1 MHRTTKS
8 FALILILIV
17 AISSLSLLMVESV
30 SAQSIPKPSVPE
42 FTVTLK
48 DTSYDVSPTTSVNPY
63 TGETITNEGRHVES
77 RAIEIRIKN
86 EPFSPFEI
94 QAGTAKWTVGYFYQ
108 IRWKG
113 HFEDQ
118 WHTMFLTDDL
128 LGRDSGSETMFA
140 LEGTY
145 SIADGLS
152 IHRQGMYAAF
162 PSTIPPKSQLDF
174 QVKAMIGYVHRV
186 LEGGMAPWIFTGEES
201 DWSNTQTTTIPETS
215 TSTSPTPNP
224 TPTPKVPE
232 FPSWASLLLL
242 TIMVVAAG
250 LLVYH
255 KKPKHNV
262 VNKP

>member
-1 MHRTTKS
+1 MGNTNKTFS
-8 FALILILIV
+8 LLLVVILAV
-17 AISSLSLLMVESV
+17 SSLMTVESA

-48 DTSYDVSPTTSVNPY
+48 DTSYDVSPTASVNPY

-77 RAIEIRIKN
+77 RTIEIRIKN
-86 EPFSPFEI
+86 EPFSPLEI
-94 QAGTAKWTVGYFYQ
+94 QAGTARWTVGYFYQ

-118 WHTMFLTDDL
+118 WNTMFLTDDL
-128 LGRDSGSETMFA
+128 LGRNSGSETMFA

-145 SIADGLS
+145 SLADGLS

-162 PSTIPPKSQLDF
+162 LSTIPPKSQLDF

-201 DWSNTQTTTIPETS
+201 DWSNTQTITIPETS
-215 TSTSPTPNP
+215 TSTSPSPNP
-224 TPTPKVPE
+224 TPTPSIPE
-232 FPSWASLLLL
+232 FPSWTVPLLLSTML
-242 TIMVVAAG
+242 VVAG

-255 KKPKHNV
+255 KKHKHNSV
-262 VNKP
+262 KKV